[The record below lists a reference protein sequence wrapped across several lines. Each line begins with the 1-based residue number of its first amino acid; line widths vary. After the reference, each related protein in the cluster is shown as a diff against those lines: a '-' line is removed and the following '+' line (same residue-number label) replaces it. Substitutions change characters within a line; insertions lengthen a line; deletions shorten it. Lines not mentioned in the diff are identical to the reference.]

1 LPQLQGSRD
10 YLVQL
15 PAAEIEF
22 ATEQII
28 EDEMGND
35 YQEYFEYARSNL
47 PLSYPADWEEALNI
61 FRTLMDVATNGYD

>member
-35 YQEYFEYARSNL
+35 YQEYFEYARSNMS
-47 PLSYPADWEEALNI
+47 LSIPCRLGRSIKHIQD
-61 FRTLMDVATNGYD
+61 FNGCSN